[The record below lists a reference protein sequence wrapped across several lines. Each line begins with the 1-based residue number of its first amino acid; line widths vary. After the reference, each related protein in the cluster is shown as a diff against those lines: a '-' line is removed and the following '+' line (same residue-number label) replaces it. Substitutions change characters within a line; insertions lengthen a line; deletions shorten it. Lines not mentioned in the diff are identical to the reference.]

1 MTQKINHT
9 KVWTIIGFL
18 FLFFA
23 LFTQCENNSQLA
35 DKLEQKAIEAE
46 ENSEMYEARNNHL
59 IETQFGLFD
68 TIRNLRKNSK
78 VITKKIIE
86 VKTKVVYIKD
96 TTTAKR
102 YINERYGDSTIN
114 MVNDLIKYD
123 VCKQEVK
130 LLNQHIENKDSI
142 ITYQSKR
149 IEIDSIAY
157 SNVDNALKE
166 LKTAN
171 EIKKDLLENSQK
183 ELRKKKR
190 ENIFVKIGLFALGV
204 FAVVK

>member
-1 MTQKINHT
+1 MTQKINYT
-9 KVWTIIGFL
+9 KVWTIIAFL

-46 ENSEMYEARNNHL
+46 KNSEMYEARNNHL
-59 IETQFGLFD
+59 IETQLGLSD
-68 TIRNLRKNSK
+68 TIKNLRKNSK
-78 VITKKIIE
+78 VISKKIIE
-86 VKTKVVYIKD
+86 VKTKVVYVKD

-102 YINERYGDSTIN
+102 YITERYGDSTIN

-149 IEIDSIAY
+149 IEVDSIAY
-157 SNVDNALKE
+157 SNIDNALKE

-171 EIKKDLLENSQK
+171 EINKDLFENSQK

-190 ENIFVKIGLFALGV
+190 ENIFVKIGLFALSI